1 MGVTSLLF
9 LGETIS
15 KQTSWSPALTIFLP
29 YLPLCSLSIKCR
41 SCEMHL
47 RILGLGSPWSVDL
60 WVIVTGFP
68 KNKVILKRHLCLP
81 VRLWE
86 KLTPK
91 KWEFSRESHN
101 GRRTGHQPE
110 GYLSRDKRF
119 HILLPLL
126 GKTKAQRVVDQLW
139 VRLHFDFHCLDNH
152 NFALQFQLWYH
163 LRSPETCLKT
173 VLDLFVILYF
183 CLPVFVFYY

>member
-1 MGVTSLLF
+1 MGVTSLSF
-9 LGETIS
+9 LGDTIS

-29 YLPLCSLSIKCR
+29 SLPLCSLSIKCR

-47 RILGLGSPWSVDL
+47 HILGLGLAL
-60 WVIVTGFP
+60 WVIVTGLP
-68 KNKVILKRHLCLP
+68 KNKVILKRHSCLP

-91 KWEFSRESHN
+91 KWEFSSESHY
-101 GRRTGHQPE
+101 GRRTEHQPE
-110 GYLSRDKRF
+110 GYLSCDKKF

-126 GKTKAQRVVDQLW
+126 CKTEAQTVVDQLW

-152 NFALQFQLWYH
+152 NLALQFQLWYH

-173 VLDLFVILYF
+173 FLDHFVILYF
-183 CLPVFVFYY
+183 CLPVFVFHY